1 MLEEVGTVI
10 HTEGEYAWI
19 ETARRSACGACA
31 SRQGCAGES
40 IGSVFGRR
48 PVRIRSRNAIGAQAG
63 DRVLV
68 AVNDVV
74 LSEGSLTAYAVPL
87 LGLLVGAGLGQLL
100 AIRLALAQP
109 DGAALILG
117 ALGLAV
123 GLAGGRRL
131 GVWLGRDG
139 RFEPILMRRL
149 SGGAI
154 PTD

>member
-1 MLEEVGTVI
+1 VLEEVGTVVD
-10 HTEGEYAWI
+10 TEGEYAWI
-19 ETARRSACGACA
+19 ETDRQSACGACA
-31 SRQGCAGES
+31 SRQGCAGGS
-40 IGSVFGRR
+40 MASVFGRR
-48 PVRIRSRNAIGAQAG
+48 PVRIRSRNAIGARPG

-68 AVNDVV
+68 AVNEAA

-139 RFEPILMRRL
+139 RFEPILKRRL

-154 PTD
+154 RTD